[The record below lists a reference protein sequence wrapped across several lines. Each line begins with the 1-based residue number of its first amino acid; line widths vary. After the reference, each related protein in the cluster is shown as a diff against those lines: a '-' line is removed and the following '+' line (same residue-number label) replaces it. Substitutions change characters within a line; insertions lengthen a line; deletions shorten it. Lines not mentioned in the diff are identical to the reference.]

1 VRPHG
6 GKDHELARLVEDGK
20 ENGDVVQVRAAA
32 VGIVEEQ
39 HIAGIDIAL
48 EVLEGA
54 AHAPRQRQDV
64 AGMIPPLG
72 DELAVGPKQGA
83 REVVHLIDDRG
94 V

>member
-6 GKDHELARLVEDGK
+6 GKNHELARLVEDGK
-20 ENGDVVQVRAAA
+20 ENGDIVQVRAAA
-32 VGIVEEQ
+32 VGIVEEK
-39 HIAGIDIAL
+39 HIARVDVTL
-48 EVLEGA
+48 EVLEGTA
-54 AHAPRQRQDV
+54 DTPWQRQDV

-72 DELAVGPKQGA
+72 DELAVGPKQSA